1 MRKRPEC
8 TTRPRPVSPAKP
20 RYIKDPSVVM
30 RWPTLAC
37 LRVCRHRPSW
47 HLRYRGTDRQSQA
60 SRTRGLLE
68 SGLLEN
74 QKAFPRIAIT
84 RPAVPPQQ
92 ALTTTSRINRNASLQ
107 PRRFGFPVEAAELG
121 ADLDMRRLAGRMVDW
136 PTTLR
141 WVPAIECEPAHMRP
155 LCRLGRPQCGTV
167 DKRRG
172 HNPIRPITIR

>member
-1 MRKRPEC
+1 MAHPC
-8 TTRPRPVSPAKP
+8 LSASLSPSTLVA
-20 RYIKDPSVVM
+20 PSVS
-30 RWPTLAC
+30 
-37 LRVCRHRPSW
+37 RHGSAKS
-47 HLRYRGTDRQSQA
+47 SQPDA
-60 SRTRGLLE
+60 RALGNQAF
-68 SGLLEN
+68 GN

-107 PRRFGFPVEAAELG
+107 PRRFGFPVEAAEVG
-121 ADLDMRRLAGRMVDW
+121 ADVDMRRLAGRMVDW